1 MEKIVNLGMLAHPMN
16 WIIVFLMLAVGVIG
30 LHLLQP
36 AMQQIAGNTARVL

>member
-1 MEKIVNLGMLAHPMN
+1 MDKLINLGMAAHPLN
-16 WIIVFLMLAVGVIG
+16 WVIVFLMLAGGIIG